1 MRKLGR
7 FGVALVVVA
16 AVAGCASSKVSNR
29 QSDVGNERIAR
40 PDHIWVHDFTVN
52 ANDLPAGSGIGAPV
66 AGEVAPTA
74 EDIETGRKLGAEIAK
89 KLTTKIRAMGLPA
102 AIADSETTPNV
113 GDIAIYG
120 YFASIDEGST
130 TKRLVVGF
138 RSGKADLK
146 TCVEGYLVTQSGLRK
161 LGSGEIDSGGGKT
174 PGLLL
179 PIAVTVATANPV
191 GILVGGAVKA
201 SGELSGRNTIE
212 GAADRTA
219 TQIASE
225 LQTAFKKQGW
235 I

>member
-1 MRKLGR
+1 
-7 FGVALVVVA
+7 
-16 AVAGCASSKVSNR
+16 
-29 QSDVGNERIAR
+29 
-40 PDHIWVHDFTVN
+40 
-52 ANDLPAGSGIGAPV
+52 
-66 AGEVAPTA
+66 
-74 EDIETGRKLGAEIAK
+74 
-89 KLTTKIRAMGLPA
+89 
-102 AIADSETTPNV
+102 
-113 GDIAIYG
+113 
-120 YFASIDEGST
+120 
-130 TKRLVVGF
+130 
-138 RSGKADLK
+138 
-146 TCVEGYLVTQSGLRK
+146 VTQSGLRK